1 MFEQLFTQPATIAH
15 HHASAYIIERR
26 QYLTHLMEEGR
37 SRNSLR
43 IIAELLISYAQ
54 YLPLHRADICPADIK
69 VRRRHGP
76 RPDPGSHRVFVS
88 AREFV
93 LHAAKWLAGNT
104 DIHPGFAG
112 VYVARVDKK
121 APSMSVSLGVDGTAT
136 VTEDPGTGSIT
147 SFGHWASDGS
157 QIKVTFNADAG
168 EPAAPPMVFQVVHN
182 KLQAVTWNHEA
193 WGNAHPPAMEK
204 GYKVKYLFWTTTMP

>member
-1 MFEQLFTQPATIAH
+1 MPCDLMRVLGKPFTSAVRVLV
-15 HHASAYIIERR
+15 ASA
-26 QYLTHLMEEGR
+26 T
-37 SRNSLR
+37 
-43 IIAELLISYAQ
+43 LLIT
-54 YLPLHRADICPADIK
+54 PL
-69 VRRRHGP
+69 
-76 RPDPGSHRVFVS
+76 
-88 AREFV
+88 
-93 LHAAKWLAGNT
+93 AAFAGNT

-168 EPAAPPMVFQVVHN
+168 EPVASPMVFQVVHN
-182 KLQAVTWNHEA
+182 KLQAVTWDHEA
-193 WGNAHPPAMEK
+193 WGKAIRQLWK
-204 GYKVKYLFWTTTMP
+204 RDIR